1 MEIIKST
8 DDLRRVE
15 EGGGVV
21 EPPSAPQVAEQ
32 LPASHVGEQHVEE
45 ALVFGAPREIHQEW
59 MIDFLVKWRYFR
71 LNHSAHSAQYR
82 LTSMLVAS

>member
-21 EPPSAPQVAEQ
+21 EPPGAPEVGEE
-32 LPASHVGEQHVEE
+32 LPTGHVREQHVEE
-45 ALVFGAPREIHQEW
+45 ALVFGAPREVHQEW
-59 MIDFLVKWRYFR
+59 MIDFLLELR
-71 LNHSAHSAQYR
+71 
-82 LTSMLVAS
+82 